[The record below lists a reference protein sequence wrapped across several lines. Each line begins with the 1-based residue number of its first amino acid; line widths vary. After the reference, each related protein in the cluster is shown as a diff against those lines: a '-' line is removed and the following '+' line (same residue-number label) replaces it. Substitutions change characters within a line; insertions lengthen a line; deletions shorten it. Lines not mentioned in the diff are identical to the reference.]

1 MKDLRSST
9 VLALAV
15 LLVGCATPANH
26 YDPLESINRPIFTFN
41 QKADQYLM
49 KPVAKGYRAITP
61 KFIQRGVSNFFGNIS
76 DLFTAGNDV
85 LQGKGKQAGQDT
97 LRVLLNST
105 LGIAGLFD
113 VATPMGLEKHDED
126 FGQTLGKWGLGSGPY
141 LVLPFLGPSTL
152 RDSSNYVVSYYA
164 SPLNE
169 VSDGQSRYS
178 LVGLNA
184 VDTRAKLLGTDEL
197 LDDALDPYTFLRDA
211 WLQRRHNLVH
221 DGQPPAPLDMGE
233 DDSPDDEALEPAAS
247 APANEPPANTAPASP
262 VAPAAEAPVE
272 AAPAP

>member
-1 MKDLRSST
+1 MYRNVESNGRTDQLQ
-9 VLALAV
+9 LAL
-15 LLVGCATPANH
+15 
-26 YDPLESINRPIFTFN
+26 E
-41 QKADQYLM
+41 
-49 KPVAKGYRAITP
+49 
-61 KFIQRGVSNFFGNIS
+61 
-76 DLFTAGNDV
+76 
-85 LQGKGKQAGQDT
+85 QAGQQGELIGRVRLSLLT
-97 LRVLLNST
+97 LERAISY
-105 LGIAGLFD
+105 
-113 VATPMGLEKHDED
+113 

-178 LVGLNA
+178 LVALNA

-233 DDSPDDEALEPAAS
+233 DDSPDDEAVEPATS